1 MNKKQIFID
10 ACEKQGW
17 IVNVFEN
24 GKDNIYVDFEQG
36 TPAGE
41 DFTFSAFG
49 KDYAALISDAM
60 HFAGNFD
67 PEKHAAEC
75 YNMPGAPG
83 LRELLDDAE
92 YIKDKMLDP
101 LYYALD
107 RIYID
112 IINNMEA

>member
-1 MNKKQIFID
+1 MNKKRIFID
-10 ACEKQGW
+10 ACKKQGW
-17 IVNVFEN
+17 IVNVCKINNE
-24 GKDNIYVDFEQG
+24 IIADFEQY

-41 DFTFSAFG
+41 DFCFSAAG
-49 KDYAALISDAM
+49 KDFIDLITDIQD
-60 HFAGNFD
+60 FTNCFD
-67 PEKHAAEC
+67 PEEHAAEC